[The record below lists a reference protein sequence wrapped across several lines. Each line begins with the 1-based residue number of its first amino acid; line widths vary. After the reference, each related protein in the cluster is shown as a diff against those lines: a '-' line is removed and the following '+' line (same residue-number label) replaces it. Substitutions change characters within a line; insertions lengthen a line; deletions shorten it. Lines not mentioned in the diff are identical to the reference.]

1 MLDGQGADEVLGGYH
16 TYFGPFLTGIFLRLR
31 WLSLIGEV
39 RALKQLH
46 NLTYLVLLGG
56 MAGALLPEWARRAL
70 RRARGGFSY
79 APSWLDMNILQ
90 AVPSDPIREATGR
103 SLDLRSASLAELS
116 ATRLQ
121 MLLHWEDRSSM
132 AHSVE
137 SRVPFLDHRLVECVL
152 GMPDCYKIMNGTTK
166 VIMREAM
173 RGILP
178 ELVRSRIDKIGFATP
193 EEIWIK
199 KGDPDWFRNSIT
211 ESVEVGQG
219 VLTPEVVARFER
231 ILSGRDRFSFFP
243 WKIISFGSWI
253 RKFKV
258 RV

>member
-1 MLDGQGADEVLGGYH
+1 
-16 TYFGPFLTGIFLRLR
+16 
-31 WLSLIGEV
+31 
-39 RALKQLH
+39 
-46 NLTYLVLLGG
+46 
-56 MAGALLPEWARRAL
+56 
-70 RRARGGFSY
+70 
-79 APSWLDMNILQ
+79 
-90 AVPSDPIREATGR
+90 
-103 SLDLRSASLAELS
+103 
-116 ATRLQ
+116 
-121 MLLHWEDRSSM
+121 
-132 AHSVE
+132 
-137 SRVPFLDHRLVECVL
+137 
-152 GMPDCYKIMNGTTK
+152 MNGTTK
-166 VIMREAM
+166 VIMREVM